1 MSEAHLFLNI
11 ERKGCLKDLLNL
23 LSFFN
28 LLSFNNDISI
38 TVSPLLSLKNSDF
51 YLRFLINGY

>member
-23 LSFFN
+23 LSF
-28 LLSFNNDISI
+28 NNDISI
-38 TVSPLLSLKNSDF
+38 TVSLLFSFKNSDF